1 MSLQLSPHSRG
12 LLLTAIGGLALTVD
26 IPLIKLADGDV
37 WSILFLRGSS
47 TLVAALILWLIW
59 RGVTASA
66 PPLIPGRA
74 GLAVAACY
82 GLTSLCFISAVYHTS
97 TANLVFIVA
106 FSTVFATAFSW
117 FFLKERP
124 RTQTLVAIAAMIVA
138 IGIIVQ
144 DGFRSGGWLG
154 DMLAFGAAL
163 SIAAAIVI
171 SRASGRDM
179 GFTPLV
185 AVVLP
190 AAVGGFMVAQD
201 GLNVEVPFWIILDG
215 LIVVPVAFY
224 LLATGPRYISG
235 PEVAM
240 FYLLETV
247 LAPVWVWM
255 IFSETPTRN
264 SLIGGFLLIAVL
276 LAHSVWQIRA
286 GRARNRAQPVRHA
299 P

>member
-1 MSLQLSPHSRG
+1 MSAHSKG

-26 IPLIKLADGDV
+26 IPLIKLANGDV
-37 WSILFLRGSS
+37 WSILFLRAAS
-47 TLVAALILWLIW
+47 TLLAAILIW
-59 RGVTASA
+59 LVWRAVTRNA

-74 GLAVAACY
+74 GLAVAVLYGITSAC
-82 GLTSLCFISAVYHTS
+82 FMAAVFHTS

-106 FSTVFATAFSW
+106 FSTVFATALSW
-117 FFLKERP
+117 IFLKERP
-124 RTQTLVAIAAMIVA
+124 KPQTLAAMAVMIVA

-144 DGFRSGGWLG
+144 DGLSSGGWFG
-154 DMLAFGAAL
+154 DLLALGAAL

-185 AVVLP
+185 AVVIPLLIGG
-190 AAVGGFMVAQD
+190 AVVAQN
-201 GLNVEVPFWIILDG
+201 GLNVEAPFWIVLDG
-215 LIVVPVAFY
+215 LFVIPVAFF
-224 LLATGPRYISG
+224 LLATGPKYISG

-247 LAPVWVWM
+247 LAPIWVWL
-255 IFSETPTRN
+255 IFSETPTSQ
-264 SLIGGFLLIAVL
+264 SLLGGLILISAL
-276 LAHSVWQIRA
+276 LAHSLWQLHQGRKRRA
-286 GRARNRAQPVRHA
+286 TLALRHA